1 MPSKKLIYDHFKLIF
16 GFQFQME
23 IQGIGRRRARSVDDA
38 ELGHYTFLFYRGRQK
53 KCTKIL
59 FGSRCRR
66 RRRRGLP
73 KVSIISPYMVP
84 VRQKYPDG

>member
-23 IQGIGRRRARSVDDA
+23 IQGIGRRR
-38 ELGHYTFLFYRGRQK
+38 
-53 KCTKIL
+53 
-59 FGSRCRR
+59 
-66 RRRRGLP
+66 RRGLP
-73 KVSIISPYMVP
+73 KVFIISPYMVP